1 MTDESQVLLFPR
13 GNSRN
18 NVVWVRAHTDV
29 PPLEQD
35 KYSAS
40 VRFWAGASVSG
51 KTRLFFYDGNL
62 NGKMYRDIL
71 TKALPEIKNLMGT
84 RNWTFVHDGASA
96 HKDEK
101 TNDWLEENVPHYI
114 KSGPDCDW
122 PARSPDL
129 NYIENLFGILAD
141 GMSEGDPVQTVEEL
155 KAKLEAVWANIPIE
169 TLQACVA
176 GVYCAVLV

>member
-1 MTDESQVLLFPR
+1 MLCGFARILTFLR
-13 GNSRN
+13 WNKIN
-18 NVVWVRAHTDV
+18 
-29 PPLEQD
+29 
-35 KYSAS
+35 
-40 VRFWAGASVSG
+40 
-51 KTRLFFYDGNL
+51 TRLQFDSGPGHQYREKQGCSFMMVTS